1 MNSGK
6 TVFAQLMKFLPTYE
20 FRQCVRRYQGTYKV
34 QTFSCL
40 DQFLCM
46 AFAQLA
52 YRESLRDIEVC
63 LRSSDGPAT
72 HQRRS
77 VTIILIRSKG
87 SFTLFSKI
95 PSCNVV
101 FTFLSHLTTF
111 EVVIDKIK
119 SHIGRQGMANNS
131 Y

>member
-34 QTFSCL
+34 QTFPCL

-46 AFAQLA
+46 AFAHLA

-95 PSCNVV
+95 PSCNPRKWIP
-101 FTFLSHLTTF
+101 TS
-111 EVVIDKIK
+111 
-119 SHIGRQGMANNS
+119 A
-131 Y
+131 